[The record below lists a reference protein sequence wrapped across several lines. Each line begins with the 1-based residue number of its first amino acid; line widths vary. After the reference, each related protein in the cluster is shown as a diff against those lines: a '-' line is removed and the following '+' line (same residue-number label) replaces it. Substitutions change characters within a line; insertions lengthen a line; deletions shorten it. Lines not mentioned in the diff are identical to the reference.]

1 MLEYQQ
7 DAFLCRGADVII
19 HYLLPSLLTVH
30 EMHAILRLMM
40 RKRKAQRTTP
50 ESAKFGRVN
59 IKILVNARDYF
70 CTPTY
75 RG

>member
-1 MLEYQQ
+1 MLEYLW
-7 DAFLCRGADVII
+7 DAFLCKGADVII
-19 HYLLPSLLTVH
+19 HYLLPSFLAVH
-30 EMHAILRLMM
+30 KIHAILRLMM

-50 ESAKFGRVN
+50 ESAKFGSVN

-70 CTPTY
+70 CTPIC